1 MTATRLIARPLL
13 ASTFVVGGANALK
26 NAPALAVKAKPVT
39 DRLRP
44 MLEKAAPQVKIPED
58 TVTLVRINAGAQIL
72 AAVALARGRAPRLS
86 STVLAASLLPTTVA
100 GHQFWKESDP
110 AARANQQIH
119 FFKNLSVLGGLLLA
133 AVDTEGQP
141 GVAWRAR
148 NAATG
153 VRREAKHL
161 KREAKL
167 QSKLAAKSL
176 TP

>member
-1 MTATRLIARPLL
+1 ML
-13 ASTFVVGGANALK
+13 ASMFVVGGANALK
-26 NAPALAVKAKPVT
+26 NAPALAATAKPLA

-58 TVTLVRINAGAQIL
+58 TVTLVRVNAAAQIL
-72 AAVALARGRAPRLS
+72 AAVALARGKAPRLS
-86 STVLAASLLPTTVA
+86 STVLAASLMPTTVA

-110 AARANQQIH
+110 AAKANQQIH
-119 FFKNLSVLGGLLLA
+119 FFKNLSMLGGLLLA
-133 AVDTEGQP
+133 SVDTEGQP
-141 GVAWRAR
+141 GVAWRAK
-148 NAATG
+148 NAASG

-176 TP
+176 TS

>member
-1 MTATRLIARPLL
+1 ML
-13 ASTFVVGGANALK
+13 ASMFVVGGANALK
-26 NAPALAVKAKPVT
+26 NAPALAAKAKPVA

-58 TVTLVRINAGAQIL
+58 TVTLVRVNAAAQIL
-72 AAVALARGRAPRLS
+72 AAVALARGKAPRLS
-86 STVLAASLLPTTVA
+86 STVLAASLMPTTVA

-110 AARANQQIH
+110 AAKANQQIH
-119 FFKNLSVLGGLLLA
+119 FFKNLSMLGGLLLA
-133 AVDTEGQP
+133 SVDTEGQP
-141 GVAWRAR
+141 GVAWRAK
-148 NAATG
+148 NAASG

-176 TP
+176 TS

>member
-13 ASTFVVGGANALK
+13 ASTFLVGGVSALK
-26 NAPALAVKAKPVT
+26 NAPALAAKAKPVT
-39 DRLRP
+39 DHLRP
-44 MLEKAAPQVKIPED
+44 MLEKAVPQVKIPED
-58 TVTLVRINAGAQIL
+58 TVTLVRVNAAAQIV

-110 AARANQQIH
+110 TVRANQQIH
-119 FFKNLSVLGGLLLA
+119 FFKNLSMLGGLLLA
-133 AVDTEGQP
+133 TVDTEGRP

-153 VRREAKHL
+153 VRREARHFG
-161 KREAKL
+161 REAKL
-167 QSKLAAKSL
+167 EAKLAAKSL
-176 TP
+176 GS